1 MGERDVFSDQVH
13 QRLILRWLIGR
24 SRLQSSIESIIAG
37 PAICSKS
44 AAIYRLGVVEPI
56 RAGAIRADWGVRRVG
71 VVSLDLLQ
79 TPFEAAGL
87 DRPHKGVDQP
97 RGAGGITPA
106 P

>member
-13 QRLILRWLIGR
+13 PRLFLDGSLAA
-24 SRLQSSIESIIAG
+24 SRLQSSIEPIIAG

-44 AAIYRLGVVEPI
+44 TARSRLGVVEPI
-56 RAGAIRADWGVRRVG
+56 RAGAIRADWGVRGVG

-87 DRPHKGVDQP
+87 DRPEKAVNHQP
-97 RGAGGITPA
+97 RRAGG
-106 P
+106 